1 MKYFKNALVW
11 VMAAM
16 TAASVS
22 AADGLVTLDLSKA
35 ETVLNF
41 NATTGEWDQTFS
53 DEEPTIDSQLY
64 CFMHSAL
71 PSYNTWWGFTVSNSA
86 NNQPQTDWLAW
97 QYSNMAKGGV
107 ALNEDGTIKTND
119 KGAPVSDPKMP
130 YLVAYY
136 NKFMARKPVQLLT
149 NDGEAHAAVGCYVN
163 LNSYAFYSVL
173 FGDAVARAF
182 TEDDRLWLTINGVAA
197 DGSTKSVEVTLA
209 SYKNG
214 QLSASTGWMYV
225 DLSSL
230 GAVNELYF
238 TMDSSDSGAWGMNTP
253 GYFCLDKLTMKS
265 AATTSV
271 AALSAKEVLNY
282 NRAER
287 TLTGTPGKFMAL
299 YTVSGT
305 LVQSTEEGRM
315 DVSSVEH
322 GVYIARSGNRS
333 LKIVI

>member
-1 MKYFKNALVW
+1 MKNFKSTLLGLL
-11 VMAAM
+11 AAM
-16 TAASVS
+16 TVGSASAS
-22 AADGLVTLDLSKA
+22 TGLVTLDLSKA

-71 PSYNTWWGFTVSNSA
+71 PSYKTWWGFTVSNSV
-86 NNQPQTDWLAW
+86 NNQPQTDWITW

-107 ALNEDGTIKTND
+107 ALNADGTVKTNAQ
-119 KGAPVSDPKMP
+119 GAPMSDPKMP

-136 NKFMARKPVQLLT
+136 NKYMARKPVQLLT
-149 NDGEAHAAVGCYVN
+149 NDGEAHEAVGCYVN

-182 TEDDRLWLTINGVAA
+182 TEGDRLWLTIYGVAA
-197 DGSTKSVEVTLA
+197 DGSKKSVEVTLA

-214 QLSASTGWMYV
+214 QLSASSGWMYV
-225 DLSSL
+225 DLTSL
-230 GAVNELYF
+230 GAVNEIYF
-238 TMDSSDSGAWGMNTP
+238 TMDSSDTGSWGMNTP

-265 AATTSV
+265 DISSGIAAV
-271 AALSAKEVLNY
+271 SAKDALTY
-282 NRAER
+282 SRAER
-287 TLTGTPGKFMAL
+287 TLTGTPGKFIAL
-299 YTVSGT
+299 YTTAGV

-315 DVSSVEH
+315 DVSTVEH